1 MRETALRRQDEA
13 AGLTIR
19 TGDAG
24 TIVLDAEGRILH
36 RYGTDRHEEQ
46 IARFTDEG
54 WRVTEDGARRPAAVA
69 GTPPP
74 PTPGADTVRGSQ
86 DLARPD
92 NETG

>member
-1 MRETALRRQDEA
+1 MRETALRHQNETT
-13 AGLTIR
+13 GLTIR

-24 TIVLDAEGRILH
+24 TIVLDAEGSILH

-46 IARFTDEG
+46 IARFEAEG
-54 WRVTEDGARRPAAVA
+54 WRVTEDGARRPAALA

-74 PTPGADTVRGSQ
+74 PTPGADTVRRPQ